1 MNEPSYPFSRVED
14 RFVFEFDSISDTK
27 IVKKLVEFRLIDANM
42 ALYNLALVDIMSD
55 GTDSDLSVSNNQ
67 DMPKVLATVFR
78 ALLYFFDKNPQSKVL
93 IQGSTKSRTRLY
105 QMAIVKYLSEI
116 EHKFS
121 IWGFIEDDFERFE
134 KGENYEGF
142 IIGQK

>member
-14 RFVFEFDSISDTK
+14 RFVFEFESISNTK

-55 GTDSDLSVSNNQ
+55 GTASDLSVSNNQ

-93 IQGSTKSRTRLY
+93 IQGSTKSRTKLY

-121 IWGFIEDDFERFE
+121 IWGFIEEDFENFV
-134 KGENYEGF
+134 KGKNYEGF

>member
-14 RFVFEFDSISDTK
+14 RFVFEFDCVSDTK
-27 IVKKLVEFRLIDANM
+27 IVRKLVEFRLIDADM

-55 GTDSDLSVSNNQ
+55 GTASDLSVSNNQ

-105 QMAIVKYLSEI
+105 QMAIVKYLLEI

-121 IWGFIEDDFERFE
+121 IWGFIEEDFKNFV
-134 KGENYEGF
+134 KGKNYESF

>member
-1 MNEPSYPFSRVED
+1 MNEPSYPFSRVDD

-27 IVKKLVEFRLIDANM
+27 VVRKLVEFRLLDAQIV
-42 ALYNLALVDIMSD
+42 LYNLALVDILPD
-55 GTDSDLSVSNNQ
+55 GTASDLSVSNNQ

-78 ALLYFFDKNPQSKVL
+78 ALLYFFERNSQAKVL

-105 QMAIVKYLSEI
+105 QMVIVKYLAEI

-121 IWGFIEDDFERFE
+121 IWGFIEEDFETFVRG
-134 KGENYEGF
+134 KNYDGF

>member
-55 GTDSDLSVSNNQ
+55 GTASDLSVSNNQ

-105 QMAIVKYLSEI
+105 QMAIVKYLLEI

-121 IWGFIEDDFERFE
+121 IWGFIEEDFENFV
-134 KGENYEGF
+134 KGKNYEGF

>member
-1 MNEPSYPFSRVED
+1 
-14 RFVFEFDSISDTK
+14 
-27 IVKKLVEFRLIDANM
+27 M

-55 GTDSDLSVSNNQ
+55 GTASDLSVSNNQ

-121 IWGFIEDDFERFE
+121 IWGFIEEDFENFV
-134 KGENYEGF
+134 KGKNYEGF

>member
-14 RFVFEFDSISDTK
+14 RFVFEFDSVSDTK
-27 IVKKLVEFRLIDANM
+27 IVKKLVEFRLIDADV

-55 GTDSDLSVSNNQ
+55 GTASDLSVSNNQ

-121 IWGFIEDDFERFE
+121 IWGFIEDDFERFG

-142 IIGQK
+142 VR

>member
-14 RFVFEFDSISDTK
+14 RFVFEFDSVSNTK
-27 IVKKLVEFRLIDANM
+27 IVRKLVEFRLIDANM
-42 ALYNLALVDIMSD
+42 ALYNLALVDILSD
-55 GTDSDLSVSNNQ
+55 GTASDLSVSNNQ

-105 QMAIVKYLSEI
+105 QMAIVKYLLEI

-121 IWGFIEDDFERFE
+121 IWGFIEEDFENFV
-134 KGENYEGF
+134 KGKNYEGF

>member
-14 RFVFEFDSISDTK
+14 RFVFEFDSVSDTK
-27 IVKKLVEFRLIDANM
+27 IVRKLVEFRLIDANM
-42 ALYNLALVDIMSD
+42 ALYNLALVDILPD
-55 GTDSDLSVSNNQ
+55 GSASDLSVSNNQ

-105 QMAIVKYLSEI
+105 QMAIVKYLLEI

-121 IWGFIEDDFERFE
+121 IWGFIEEDFENFV
-134 KGENYEGF
+134 KGK
-142 IIGQK
+142 IMRVL

>member
-14 RFVFEFDSISDTK
+14 RFVFEFDSVSDTK
-27 IVKKLVEFRLIDANM
+27 IVRKLVEFRLIDADM

-55 GTDSDLSVSNNQ
+55 GTASDLSVSNNQ

-105 QMAIVKYLSEI
+105 QMAIVKYLLEI

-121 IWGFIEDDFERFE
+121 IWGFIEEDFENFV
-134 KGENYEGF
+134 KGKNYEGF